1 MTSWKDT
8 VKVKNGLLSSWT
20 NQMNMKTINE
30 SYAGKSLNGVPYR
43 EKAILLY
50 GKRVTGVFPVFEGI
64 KVVLDSSVD
73 ALYKQLGNTDYAACN
88 YKAEGDA

>member
-8 VKVKNGLLSSWT
+8 VKVNKGLLSSWT

-43 EKAILLY
+43 EKTILLY
-50 GKRVTGVFPVFEGI
+50 GEEGYRS
-64 KVVLDSSVD
+64 LPRF
-73 ALYKQLGNTDYAACN
+73 
-88 YKAEGDA
+88 